1 MNLPP
6 YIDFP
11 IISDEKIRLRQI
23 IESDLKDL
31 IEISFYDANQAKNVV
46 QAIEMQAKIDK
57 DYDEGNSI
65 HWGIEDISTNKIVG
79 TCGYYRGLDKGEGEL
94 GCVLL
99 PQFRGQGFMTNAML
113 LAIDFGLKNIGLNR
127 IWAITSKQNNQAIK
141 LLELLNFI
149 KLTDLPDDEI
159 EYELK
164 SQKSPQIAQSVCE
177 IN

>member
-6 YIDFP
+6 FNIFP
-11 IISDEKIRLRQI
+11 LISDSRIRLRQI
-23 IESDLKDL
+23 ISSDMNDL
-31 IEISFYDANQAKNVV
+31 LEISYYDAKQAKNLE
-46 QAIEMQAKIDK
+46 QAIEMQARIDK

-79 TCGYYRGLDKGEGEL
+79 TCGYYRGLDKGKGEL

-99 PQFRGQGFMTNAML
+99 PQFRGQGFMINAMQ
-113 LAIDFGLKNIGLNR
+113 LAIDFGLKNMELKR
-127 IWAITSKQNNQAIK
+127 IWAVTTKQNNQAKK
-141 LLELLNFI
+141 LLERLKFI

-164 SQKSPQIAQSVCE
+164 R
-177 IN
+177 

>member
-6 YIDFP
+6 FDIFP
-11 IISDEKIRLRQI
+11 LISDDKIRLLQI
-23 IESDLKDL
+23 IASDMNDL
-31 IEISFYDANQAKNVV
+31 LEISYYDAKQAKNVAE
-46 QAIEMQAKIDK
+46 AIEMQAKIDR
-57 DYDEGNSI
+57 DYDDGNSI
-65 HWGIEDISTNKIVG
+65 HWGIEDISSNKIVG

-113 LAIDFGLKNIGLNR
+113 LVIDFGLKNMELKR
-127 IWAITSKQNNQAIK
+127 IWAVTTKQNNQAIK
-141 LLELLNFI
+141 LLERLNFI

-164 SQKSPQIAQSVCE
+164 REKSDK
-177 IN
+177 

>member
-6 YIDFP
+6 FDIFP
-11 IISDEKIRLRQI
+11 FISDGKIRLRQI
-23 IESDLKDL
+23 IASDMNDL
-31 IEISFYDANQAKNVV
+31 LEISYYDAKQAKNVA

-65 HWGIEDISTNKIVG
+65 HWGIEDISSNKIVG
-79 TCGYYRGLDKGEGEL
+79 TCGYYRGLDKGDGEL

-113 LAIDFGLKNIGLNR
+113 LAIDFGLKNLELKR
-127 IWAITSKQNNQAIK
+127 IWAITTRQNSQAIK
-141 LLELLNFI
+141 LLERLNFI
-149 KLTDLPDDEI
+149 KMTDLPDNEI

-164 SQKSPQIAQSVCE
+164 R
-177 IN
+177 

>member
-1 MNLPP
+1 MKLPP
-6 YIDFP
+6 YQDFP
-11 IISDEKIRLRQI
+11 IISDKKIRLRQVI
-23 IESDLKDL
+23 ASDMNELL
-31 IEISFYDANQAKNVV
+31 EISYYDAKQAKNVE
-46 QAIEMQAKIDK
+46 QAIEMQVKIDK

-99 PQFRGQGFMTNAML
+99 PQFRGQGLMTNAMQ
-113 LAIDFGLKNIGLNR
+113 LAIDFGFKNMSLKR
-127 IWAITSKQNNQAIK
+127 IWAVTTKQNNQAIK
-141 LLELLNFI
+141 LLERLNFI

-164 SQKSPQIAQSVCE
+164 AEKKR
-177 IN
+177 

>member
-6 YIDFP
+6 FDTFP
-11 IISDEKIRLRQI
+11 IISDGKISLRQI
-23 IESDLKDL
+23 ISSDMNDL
-31 IEISFYDANQAKNVV
+31 IEISYYDAKQAKNIA

-79 TCGYYRGLDKGEGEL
+79 TCGYYRGLDKGSGEL

-99 PQFRGQGFMTNAML
+99 PQFRGQGFMANAMP
-113 LAIDFGLKNIGLNR
+113 LAIDFGLKNMKLKR
-127 IWAITSKQNNQAIK
+127 IRAITSKQNIQAIK
-141 LLELLNFI
+141 LLKRLNFI

-164 SQKSPQIAQSVCE
+164 R
-177 IN
+177 

>member
-6 YIDFP
+6 YQDFP

-23 IESDLKDL
+23 IASDLNDL
-31 IEISFYDANQAKNVV
+31 LEISFYDAKQAKNVE

-65 HWGIEDISTNKIVG
+65 HWGIEAISSTKIVG
-79 TCGYYRGLDKGEGEL
+79 TCGYYRGLDKGDGEL

-99 PQFRGQGFMTNAML
+99 PQYRGQGFMTNAMQ

-141 LLELLNFI
+141 LLERLNFI

-159 EYELK
+159 EYELR
-164 SQKSPQIAQSVCE
+164 
-177 IN
+177 N